1 MSSHVVSWVLRHS
14 EARGTDRLVLIV
26 LADRSAGDNL
36 NAYPSVATIA
46 KEARLSA
53 RATRYAL
60 RSLEAAGHIEH
71 VGDGP
76 GGTRSY
82 RVVTEGA
89 SERRGGGNSVPPG
102 TVCPPAR
109 FAPKRTAVSKTAE
122 DSQPTEDNRSTTTVG
137 QKRADGL
144 PKKIGRAATTKRERD
159 TAVAVVAIW
168 NELAGTNVTA
178 RAWAAKVIGRL
189 RHLTETRSADAAHDL
204 AAHRKLIEAALADPW
219 WTGRP
224 SPAVVYGNDR
234 VFEATVERARDGGGR
249 DELGIHRMRRW
260 IDELEAA

>member
-1 MSSHVVSWVLRHS
+1 MSIQAVSWVLDHS
-14 EARGTDRLVLIV
+14 TADDPLDRLVLIS
-26 LADRSAGDNL
+26 LANYADRGGGVAW
-36 NAYPSVATIA
+36 PSVKSIA
-46 KEARLSA
+46 DEVRVS
-53 RATRYAL
+53 RRSVQRHL
-60 RSLEAAGHIEH
+60 RTLEEGGHIEC
-71 VGDGP
+71 VGESAAGP
-76 GGTRSY
+76 RHY
-82 RVVTEGA
+82 RIVIEGA
-89 SERRGGGNSVPPG
+89 AERRGRQSAAGGAVVPPEL
-102 TVCPPAR
+102 TT
-109 FAPKRTAVSKTAE
+109 TAVSKTTTAG
-122 DSQPTEDNRSTTTVG
+122 SKPTEDNRSTTTVG

-144 PKKIGRAATTKRERD
+144 PRKIGRAATTKRERD
-159 TAVAVVAIW
+159 TAVAVVGIW
-168 NELAGTNVTA
+168 NELAGTDVTA

-234 VFEATVERARDGGGR
+234 VFEQTIERAKDGGGR